1 MSKPTLGDIITE
13 VRNRADL
20 TNSQFITDEELT
32 SYINYST
39 SELAGLM
46 VNSYGGDYFA
56 SFFTGSVMDGDT
68 FLNTDF
74 PDYTH
79 KILGV
84 DLCIGGFPAP
94 GQPANNRIT
103 LQPFNFNERNRANS
117 LNQQGYATQYQ
128 TNYRYNI
135 KFKTIMLQP
144 PAAGQV
150 DLLFW
155 YVPTPPQFLV
165 YASGSEPP
173 NYPPNYLDQEFSDL
187 FNIMGWLEYV
197 TTDVC
202 IKCKEKEETDASMF
216 VRQKALL
223 TERIRNESNQRD
235 QGSPAQVSDV
245 YAVGV
250 RTDLGWNGGG
260 FGGPDFTY

>member
-1 MSKPTLGDIITE
+1 MAKPTLGDIITE

-32 SYINYST
+32 GYINYST

-56 SFFTGSVMDGDT
+56 SFFTGSVPDGDI
-68 FLNTDF
+68 FLSSEF
-74 PDYTH
+74 PEYTH

-84 DLCIGGFPAP
+84 DLVVGGFPQSGLP
-94 GQPANNRIT
+94 TNRIS

-117 LNQQGYATQYQ
+117 LNQQGYATQYA

-155 YVPTPPQFLV
+155 YVPTPPNFV
-165 YASGSEPP
+165 IGNP
-173 NYPPNYLDQEFSDL
+173 LDLTQEFSDL

-197 TTDVC
+197 ITDVC

-235 QGSPAQVSDV
+235 QGSPGRVSDV
-245 YAVGV
+245 YASGV
-250 RTDLGWNGGG
+250 RTDLGWDGWYDGT
-260 FGGPDFTY
+260 DYTY